1 MFLSRA
7 TNSLDAKGRISVPA
21 DFRAVV
27 GDGTFDGIIVWPSFD
42 GNYLEGG
49 GIALMQDYL
58 ALLENMD
65 PYDDARIAFER
76 TIFAES
82 RRLAFDANGRISL
95 PKDLAGYAGLN
106 GSATFVGLGRRFE
119 VWNPEKYEAQAEA
132 ARKMARE
139 NRHRLRLVSAPAGS
153 NDSSMGGRA

>member
-7 TNSLDAKGRISVPA
+7 TNTLDSKGRISVPA

-42 GNYLEGG
+42 GAYLEGG
-49 GIALMQDYL
+49 GIALLQDYQI
-58 ALLENMD
+58 LLENMD

-76 TIFAES
+76 ALFAEA
-82 RRLAFDANGRISL
+82 RRLSFDANGRVTL
-95 PKDLAGYAGLN
+95 PKELADYADLSGQ
-106 GSATFVGLGRRFE
+106 ATFIGLGRRFE
-119 VWNPEKYEAQAEA
+119 VWNPKKYEAKSEE

-139 NRHRLRLVSAPAGS
+139 NRHRLKLAPRPAGA
-153 NDSSMGGRA
+153 GGQA